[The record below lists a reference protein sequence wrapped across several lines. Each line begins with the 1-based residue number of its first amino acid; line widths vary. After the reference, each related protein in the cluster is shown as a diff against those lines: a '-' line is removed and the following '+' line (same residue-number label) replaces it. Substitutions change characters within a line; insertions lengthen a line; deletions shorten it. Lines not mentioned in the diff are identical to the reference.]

1 VKTARSRC
9 RGCRGFTLLEVLVAT
24 SLAAGLLSA
33 VVSVYAHAM
42 RLRERTTAAAEESA
56 LERRAL
62 TMLRRDLRNAA
73 VGEGRLIGLLQGSPN
88 AAAGGYPGTLTFTTT
103 SARLLDDDETGADVQ
118 QVVYAVEA
126 GTRADG
132 SRDPEGVLV
141 RSVERVL
148 LAPDASIDLPRQP
161 LLTGVSEMEVAFYDG
176 QQWLDEWDSN
186 LYTGAAPTAVHVRLL
201 RDDTT
206 DPERNRPPLEL
217 VVAWTM
223 NPVPPESADAGA
235 PPAGAG
241 GQP

>member
-1 VKTARSRC
+1 
-9 RGCRGFTLLEVLVAT
+9 
-24 SLAAGLLSA
+24 LSA

-42 RLRERTTAAAEESA
+42 RLRERTTAVAEESA

-73 VGEGRLIGLLQGSPN
+73 VGEGRLIGVLQGSPN
-88 AAAGGYPGTLTFTTT
+88 ADAGGFPGTLTFTTT
-103 SARLLDDDETGADVQ
+103 SARLLDDETGADVQ
-118 QVVYAVEA
+118 QVAYAVEA

-132 SRDPEGVLV
+132 SREPEGVLV
-141 RSVERVL
+141 RSAERVL
-148 LAPDASIDLPRQP
+148 LAPDASVDLPQLP

-186 LYTGAAPTAVHVRLL
+186 ISTGAVPTAVRVRLL
-201 RDDTT
+201 REDST
-206 DPERNRPPLEL
+206 DPEQDRPPLEL

-223 NPVPPESADAGA
+223 NPVPPESGDAQE
-235 PPAGAG
+235 PPAGEG